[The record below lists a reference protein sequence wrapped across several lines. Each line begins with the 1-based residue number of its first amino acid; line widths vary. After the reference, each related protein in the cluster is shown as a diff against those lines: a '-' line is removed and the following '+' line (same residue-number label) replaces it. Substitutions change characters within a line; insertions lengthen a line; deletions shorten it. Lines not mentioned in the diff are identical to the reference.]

1 MNIHEKN
8 ILELKET
15 LAFIAKAG
23 GFTPMDTKT
32 LAEMKARAKGWE
44 SQLCIT
50 QVRWERQ
57 GIFVDFESFGVYTVM
72 AFHFGEALD
81 YVETATAK
89 MERMEE
95 GIKLRHPEFVTG
107 PKAER
112 TERQE
117 NAIQAFFECL
127 EKIEAEELKAER
139 WNTIIIGDMVSNDYY
154 RRNGIG

>member
-32 LAEMKARAKGWE
+32 REGLKARVQGWE

-57 GIFVDFESFGVYTVM
+57 GIFVDFESFGVKSGANLYFDAM
-72 AFHFGEALD
+72 MD
-81 YVETATAK
+81 YAETATARI
-89 MERMEE
+89 ERWEDGMRS
-95 GIKLRHPEFVTG
+95 RHPEFVPG
-107 PKAER
+107 AKAER

-117 NAIQAFFECL
+117 NAIQAVFECL

>member
-15 LAFIAKAG
+15 LKFIAKAG
-23 GFTPMDTKT
+23 GFTPMDNKT

-44 SQLCIT
+44 SQLPVNEVAWYETHILVKCETMGWI
-50 QVRWERQ
+50 
-57 GIFVDFESFGVYTVM
+57 DFSNN
-72 AFHFGEALD
+72 EAMD

-89 MERMEE
+89 IERMEE
-95 GIKLRHPEFVTG
+95 GIQSRHPEFVTG

-112 TERQE
+112 TERQQ

-127 EKIEAEELKAER
+127 EKIEVEELKAER
-139 WNTIIIGDMVSNDYY
+139 WNTITIGGCVSNDYY

>member
-32 LAEMKARAKGWE
+32 LEGLKARVQGWE

-57 GIFVDFESFGVYTVM
+57 GIFVDFESFGVDTVM
-72 AFHFGEALD
+72 AFHFDEALD
-81 YVETATAK
+81 YVETATAWL
-89 MERMEE
+89 ETQEE
-95 GIKLRHPEFVTG
+95 GINFYHPEFVPG
-107 PKAER
+107 AKAER